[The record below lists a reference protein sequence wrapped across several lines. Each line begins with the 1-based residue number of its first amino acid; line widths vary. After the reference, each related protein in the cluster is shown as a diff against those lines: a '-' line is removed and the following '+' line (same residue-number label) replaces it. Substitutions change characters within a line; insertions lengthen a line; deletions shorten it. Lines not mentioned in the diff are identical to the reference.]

1 MKKIIIAALT
11 TITLASTASASC
23 YRVGTFVSCAQAS
36 SYTSQTIGNTTFGSN
51 YNTGST
57 WWQSTNSYST
67 YGVDAGGNFWTEY
80 H

>member
-23 YRVGTFVSCAQAS
+23 YRVGTFVSCS
-36 SYTSQTIGNTTFGSN
+36 DGNTYNTIGNTTFGSN

-57 WWQSTNSYST
+57 WSQSTNGSST
-67 YGVDAGGNFWTEY
+67 YGIDSSGNYWY
-80 H
+80 NW

>member
-1 MKKIIIAALT
+1 MKNIIIAALT

-23 YRVGTFVSCAQAS
+23 YRVGTFVSCS
-36 SYTSQTIGNTTFGSN
+36 DGNTYNTIGNTTFGSN
-51 YNTGST
+51 YRTGST

>member
-23 YRVGTFVSCAQAS
+23 YRVGTYVSCS
-36 SYTSQTIGNTTFGSN
+36 DGNNYNTIGNTTFGSN

-67 YGVDAGGNFWTEY
+67 YGVDAGGYFWTEY